1 MNLLDITH
9 ADKNIGSVVAEVLLP
24 LPLGTALSY
33 AVPISLEDRIS
44 EGSLSWFHWE
54 DAGVCRACA
63 GLSGVE
69 KNTKHEIKPIK
80 QIIYPGQWSTSSQRT
95 LALDG
100 SLLHG

>member
-44 EGSLSWFHWE
+44 EGSIVLVPLGRRKE
-54 DAGVCRACA
+54 YA
-63 GLSGVE
+63 GLVE
-69 KNTKHEIKPIK
+69 SKRCGKKHSAR
-80 QIIYPGQWSTSSQRT
+80 G
-95 LALDG
+95 
-100 SLLHG
+100 